1 MAGLKKPTILRQSSY
16 NSHYSNPL
24 IDHNNSNNCSEKSTE
39 TVKITPLGVHLSINK
54 NVVDKKEVKNPMKF
68 TKVSNFSDDK
78 ENVGVKEGE
87 LFDINNKNLSGNLKE
102 CKKERILKPHS
113 SSSSLQLCI
122 QMNEPD
128 SSFGFGFGFKSWDVG
143 DETES
148 AKSVNVWD
156 FSDSEAAPVSSWS
169 TLPNRCTCIIQKET
183 APKGLDG
190 GSIYSLFTNEG
201 QGRQNRKLAV
211 AHHKRRNGRSF
222 FIIAQNTKGLLSFS
236 DESFVGAVTSNLMG
250 SRYYVYDQ
258 GRSPR
263 RKLVKES
270 KLLQAV
276 VEFTPTIRTW
286 TGSYRS
292 MRAWIPKQ
300 RQPLL
305 SKNTNTQIQ
314 HMKGLPLEWDDNQV
328 QLLHSNVPYYNKIQH
343 MKGLPLEWD
352 DNQVQLLHSN
362 VPYYNK
368 ASKQY
373 ELDFR
378 EKVKAGLK
386 IQSSVKNFQ
395 LTMEGNGRQ
404 TILQL
409 CRIGKSKYVLDY
421 RHPLTGYQAFCICLA
436 SIDPKLCCTV

>member
-1 MAGLKKPTILRQSSY
+1 MAGLKKPTILRQISY

-24 IDHNNSNNCSEKSTE
+24 IDHKNSENCSEKCTD
-39 TVKITPLGVHLSINK
+39 TVKITPLGAHLCLNK
-54 NVVDKKEVKNPMKF
+54 NVDKKDSKNPMKF
-68 TKVSNFSDDK
+68 TKVGNFSDDK
-78 ENVGVKEGE
+78 ENAGVNEGE
-87 LFDINNKNLSGNLKE
+87 LFNLKNKNPKNLSGNLKE
-102 CKKERILKPHS
+102 CKKDRILKPG

-128 SSFGFGFGFKSWDVG
+128 SSFGFGFGFGLKGYDAG
-143 DETES
+143 EETES

-169 TLPNRCTCIIQKET
+169 TLPNRALLCRTLPMDVGRCTCIIQKEA
-183 APKGLDG
+183 APHGLGG

-211 AHHKRRNGRSF
+211 AHHKRRNGRSI
-222 FIIAQNTKGLLSFS
+222 FIIAQNAKGLMSFS
-236 DESFVGAVTSNLMG
+236 DDSFVGAVTSNLMG

-300 RQPLL
+300 QQPLQ
-305 SKNTNTQIQ
+305 SKNTNTQQ
-314 HMKGLPLEWDDNQV
+314 MKGLPLEWDGNQV
-328 QLLHSNVPYYNKIQH
+328 QLLHSKVPYYNK
-343 MKGLPLEWD
+343 
-352 DNQVQLLHSN
+352 S
-362 VPYYNK
+362 
-368 ASKQY
+368 SKQY

-395 LTMEGNGRQ
+395 LTMEENGRQ

-409 CRIGKSKYVLDY
+409 CRIGKSKYILDY